1 MRINSD
7 GSLDT
12 SFGTN
17 GVDVHRASSFGA
29 AIGQLVGRSP
39 SSRLGRILAA
49 DDASSEL
56 VGIVGDPV
64 VAFGD
69 ATSVSTS
76 SGTPTAVYDV
86 SETAGTATI
95 TLMRGGDLSQALSVP
110 FSTDDSG
117 GHGGVNYTP
126 VNTTVTFAAGSATA
140 TVAIPILDDPE
151 RLAAGRCPARAWAR
165 RRAAPSWAVSR
176 WATSTSSRS
185 RGS

>member
-1 MRINSD
+1 M
-7 GSLDT
+7 
-12 SFGTN
+12 
-17 GVDVHRASSFGA
+17 
-29 AIGQLVGRSP
+29 
-39 SSRLGRILAA
+39 SSRRVNSQDVLA
-49 DDASSEL
+49 
-56 VGIVGDPV
+56 GIVGDPV

-117 GHGGVNYTP
+117 GHAGVNYTP

-140 TVAIPILDDPE
+140 TVVIPILNDPNASPAVDVPL
-151 RLAAGRCPARAWAR
+151 RPGHAVGRGRP
-165 RRAAPSWAVSR
+165 
-176 WATSTSSRS
+176 
-185 RGS
+185 G